1 VTGGPLGGALRLTLR
16 APRLWA
22 VGLAGFL
29 ARGGIVLFALPIV
42 VLPSVVGLITF
53 IGPNSVTAAGLAPRF
68 VTLVAIVTAGLV
80 AWIVVATIVAA
91 ATDVALIGAVV
102 HAMGTGSAPAVRRPG
117 LATLF
122 VIRLASLVPFAL
134 GVALGGVRLGQ
145 VGYQELI
152 LPSNGTSHF
161 VIRVLQGAPEVI
173 ALLLV
178 TWLLTELIGAVAVR
192 LAIVEGRTA
201 AGSLGGSPVWIAR
214 RPLRSLVV
222 AAGTVIGSILVLTPA
237 IIVAA
242 VAWEAVRT
250 ALLGDAGPIVDVVNV
265 VLFVGVW
272 AVAVVLAGI
281 VATWRS
287 AAWSLAVVE
296 DHRGGGL
303 VDQGDGT
310 L

>member
-1 VTGGPLGGALRLTLR
+1 MTGAPLGGALRLTFG
-16 APRLWA
+16 APGLWA

-29 ARGGIVLFALPIV
+29 ARGGIVVFALPIV

-68 VTLVAIVTAGLV
+68 VALVAIVTAGLV

-91 ATDVALIGAVV
+91 ATDRALVGAVV
-102 HAMGTGSAPAVRRPG
+102 REPAGGSLPAVRNPG
-117 LATLF
+117 LTTLF

-152 LPSNGTSHF
+152 LPSNGSSHF
-161 VIRVLQGAPEVI
+161 VIRVLQGAPEVV

-178 TWLLTELIGAVAVR
+178 TWLVTELIGAIAVR

-201 AGSLGGSPVWIAR
+201 AGSLGRSPAWIVR

-222 AAGTVIGSILVLTPA
+222 VAGTVIGSILVLAPA
-237 IIVAA
+237 VIVAGT
-242 VAWEAVRT
+242 AWDVVRT
-250 ALLGDAGPIVDVVNV
+250 ALLGDAGPFVDVVAV
-265 VLFVGVW
+265 VLFVAVW
-272 AVAVVLAGI
+272 TIALVLAGI

-287 AAWSLAVVE
+287 AAWSLAVVG
-296 DHRGGGL
+296 DHRGGGPM
-303 VDQGDGT
+303 DRGDGT